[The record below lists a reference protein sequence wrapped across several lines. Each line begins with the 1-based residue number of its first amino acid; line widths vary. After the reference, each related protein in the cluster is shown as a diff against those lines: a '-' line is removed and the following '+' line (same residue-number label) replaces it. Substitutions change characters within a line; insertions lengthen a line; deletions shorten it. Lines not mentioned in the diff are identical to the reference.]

1 MLTIQ
6 DLQRINDLPSES
18 LNIDEQRV
26 RKVVEFKSEITEY
39 IDNLN
44 LYNVDFINNMNG
56 LFSYWYMLQ
65 QNPWLKDKC
74 IVGLMGAY
82 SAGKSTLLNALLG
95 INLPV
100 GINPVTAVPTYV
112 AHGAKNKHC
121 LVDNDDNVK
130 VIPSD
135 LEPRLSHEEAQGFNL
150 RKLIQNTVLFKQ
162 SDLLRKI
169 SFLDTPGIT
178 TDNEYDYTT
187 TANAA
192 NKCDIV
198 VWVIKASG
206 GAITQFEVEFI
217 QKFLEDKKIYIVLT
231 YADRCPNLEKVKT
244 GILSQLKNKD
254 IDVANVFYFGKNSTP
269 AFDVTEQ
276 IKALTK
282 TFTVESNDFQQFQ
295 PQEMLNKYL
304 KLVQD
309 TLNDKINEVT
319 EAKNEVAAKCRKFE
333 RSTKA
338 IHKLL
343 NDNLET
349 LRLGVTGICNTLNE
363 RCQNV
368 RFCSGGTNGTY
379 SVLVNKY
386 NLLLSSYN
394 SMSQGISK
402 LDIDKIID
410 YGKTINQ
417 LEHIGRDLDLWIE
430 ARNKCVQFIKQ
441 ANSILK

>member
-6 DLQRINDLPSES
+6 DLQRINDLPGEPSDV
-18 LNIDEQRV
+18 DEQRV
-26 RKVVEFKSEITEY
+26 CKVVEFKSEITEY
-39 IDNLN
+39 IDNLS

-82 SAGKSTLLNALLG
+82 SAGKSTLLSALLG

-244 GILSQLKNKD
+244 GILSQLKSKD
-254 IDVANVFYFGKNSTP
+254 IDVADVFYFGKNSTP

-282 TFTVESNDFQQFQ
+282 TFTVESNNFQQFQ

-319 EAKNEVAAKCRKFE
+319 EAKNEVATQCREFE
-333 RSTKA
+333 RSIKKVHTSL
-338 IHKLL
+338 I
-343 NDNLET
+343 NDVGT
-349 LRLGVTGICNTLNE
+349 LRGSINNLQNTIQNKCLNTYA
-363 RCQNV
+363 C
-368 RFCSGGTNGTY
+368 FGGTY
-379 SVLVNKY
+379 SVLQN
-386 NLLLSSYN
+386 NCSSMIDCYN
-394 SMSQGISK
+394 SMINSLNNFDVDQMVS
-402 LDIDKIID
+402 
-410 YGKTINQ
+410 YGQ
-417 LEHIGRDLDLWIE
+417 AVSYLERITEILENHTE